1 MVGTL
6 LLVLEFSTELE
17 NSHDEGGLHP
27 TFTFQGNGTPIV
39 MSLILKLFR

>member
-6 LLVLEFSTELE
+6 LLVLEFSPELE
-17 NSHDEGGLHP
+17 NSLNEDGLHSA
-27 TFTFQGNGTPIV
+27 FKFQGNGTPIV

>member
-1 MVGTL
+1 MIKVK
-6 LLVLEFSTELE
+6 
-17 NSHDEGGLHP
+17 LHS